1 MPVTYHIITT
11 GTHTWTKSQK
21 LVGVRDISLDQNGR
35 KQALAAAKYLQNFQ
49 MTEIHYAR
57 TTRAAQTY
65 KIIFAQL
72 FPQQHRQ
79 IQTQVR
85 QSRGAYYSLHKRN
98 SSITIPTRRDARL
111 NDINYGSLQGLFP
124 EERETRFT
132 AIWDQ
137 FQKDPQHTTFPSG
150 ESFAA
155 VCTRVQSYLQQ
166 FTVSNLFETHYA
178 VITHTAIA
186 RIIEMLAH
194 KEPPSH
200 FFNKTYT
207 DGEIIV
213 VECT

>member
-1 MPVTYHIITT
+1 MSVTYHLITT

-21 LVGVRDISLDQNGR
+21 LVGIRDISLDQNGR

-49 MTEIHYAR
+49 LSEIHYAR
-57 TTRAAQTY
+57 TTRAAQSY

-79 IQTQVR
+79 IQSQVR
-85 QSRGAYYSLHKRN
+85 QSRGAYYSLQLRN
-98 SSITIPTRRDARL
+98 SATPIPTRRDSRL
-111 NDINYGSLQGLFP
+111 NDIDYGSLQGLFP
-124 EERETRFT
+124 EERETRFVT
-132 AIWDQ
+132 VWDQ
-137 FQKDPQHTTFPSG
+137 FQNDPLHTVFPNG
-150 ESFAA
+150 EAFAS

-166 FTVSNLFETHYA
+166 FTVSNLFDTHYA
-178 VITHTAIA
+178 VITHTSIA

-194 KEPPSH
+194 QEPLAK
-200 FFNKTYT
+200 FFAKTYS

>member
-1 MPVTYHIITT
+1 MSVTYHLITT
-11 GTHTWTKSQK
+11 GSHTWTKSQK
-21 LVGVRDISLDQNGR
+21 LVGIRDISLDQNGR

-49 MTEIHYAR
+49 LTEIHYAR

-85 QSRGAYYSLHKRN
+85 QSRGTYYSLRKRN

-124 EERETRFT
+124 EEREARFAT
-132 AIWDQ
+132 IWHQ

-150 ESFAA
+150 ESFDA
-155 VCTRVQSYLQQ
+155 VCARVHSYLRQ
-166 FTVSNLFETHYA
+166 FTVPNLFETHYA
-178 VITHTAIA
+178 VITHTTIA
-186 RIIEMLAH
+186 RIIEMIAR
-194 KEPPSH
+194 KEPLAY
-200 FFNKTYT
+200 FFHKTYT
-207 DGEIIV
+207 DGDIIV
-213 VECT
+213 VECS